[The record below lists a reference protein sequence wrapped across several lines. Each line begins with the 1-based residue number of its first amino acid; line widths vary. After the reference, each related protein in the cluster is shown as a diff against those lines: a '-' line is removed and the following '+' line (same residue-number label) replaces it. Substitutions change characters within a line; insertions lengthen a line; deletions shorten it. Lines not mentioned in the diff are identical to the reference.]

1 MDGRV
6 RFDPGVRRAVLAL
19 WGCLLLLP
27 WTAEAQA
34 VTSGA
39 EKEIRD
45 ADARRIAAMVAGDT
59 AALAPLLA
67 DDLTY
72 THSNALVE
80 TKDAFLTSITAKAI
94 QYRSLQ
100 PSGVKIQLYGDSAVM
115 TGRVDIQV
123 TLRGQDV
130 ALPARFTAV
139 YVRQAGAWRLAAW
152 QTTRI
157 PEEKP

>member
-6 RFDPGVRRAVLAL
+6 RFAVQARRAVLSL
-19 WGCLLLLP
+19 WLCLLLAP
-27 WTAEAQA
+27 AGGAQT

-39 EKEIRD
+39 EGEVRD
-45 ADARRIAAMVAGDT
+45 TDARRIDAMVAGDT

-67 DDLTY
+67 DELTY

-80 TKDAFLTSITAKAI
+80 SKDAFLASIASKTI
-94 QYRSLQ
+94 QYRSLK
-100 PSGVKIQLYGDSAVM
+100 PSDVKVQLYGETAVI
-115 TGRVDIQV
+115 TGRVEIQV
-123 TLRGQDV
+123 TLRGQDI

-139 YVRQAGAWRLAAW
+139 YVRQGGAWRLAAW